1 MMVALLYFYT
11 ILSREAYAKSVLEI
25 EMFGNAIVYKDAV
38 KPGKLYSKLMTTR
51 ATFPSTPWWVWFFID
66 ACSLLPLFFYVEV
79 YSACIALVAIALC
92 ITVATFLNVDT
103 KYRAL
108 VCTGISIA
116 CGLSMYCTIL
126 LMW

>member
-1 MMVALLYFYT
+1 
-11 ILSREAYAKSVLEI
+11 
-25 EMFGNAIVYKDAV
+25 MFGDAIVYKDAA

-66 ACSLLPLFFYVEV
+66 ASSLLPLFSYVEV

-92 ITVATFLNVDT
+92 IIAAAFLNVDT
-103 KYRAL
+103 KHRVL

-116 CGLSMYCTIL
+116 CGLIMYCIIFL
-126 LMW
+126 VL